1 MKKKFYLDTCVWCR
15 PFDEHTQR
23 VEEESDAFFK
33 LLHKIGEGEIVV
45 VGSVMLDDEIEEIE
59 EDWKREAVKSLLY
72 LAVLEEY
79 ARFLAVIT
87 PKAGD
92 SVKELRKFRD
102 KETHEEILERLKK
115 RGAKITH

>member
-1 MKKKFYLDTCVWCR
+1 M
-15 PFDEHTQR
+15 
-23 VEEESDAFFK
+23 
-33 LLHKIGEGEIVV
+33 KIGAKDTEV
-45 VGSVMLDDEIEEIE
+45 IEKILQIAEKE
-59 EDWKREAVKSLLY
+59 LT
-72 LAVLEEY
+72 LEEY